1 MRALT
6 TAALI
11 LAVSAGAFAQTAES
25 DKWKFEISPY
35 FWFAGLSG
43 DFKSSQFPIEIPV
56 DVPVGD
62 VLSNLD
68 GAFSI
73 VGEARKDVYGV
84 GAGYMFFSVEVEEP
98 VNEVISVFSSAKM
111 SLWDVWGFYTVPINE
126 KGSRLDLIAGARGYT
141 VEGGAGLGIGDTTL
155 TVEGKANWVDPL
167 FGFRVIG
174 AFNDKWSANA
184 TADFGGFGVG
194 SNISVNA
201 LAAINFRAIDLL
213 SVKAGYRILY
223 MDYVEG
229 AGPTRFVWNITAQG
243 PLVALT
249 FHL

>member
-1 MRALT
+1 MN
-6 TAALI
+6 
-11 LAVSAGAFAQTAES
+11 
-25 DKWKFEISPY
+25 
-35 FWFAGLSG
+35 G
-43 DFKSSQFPIEIPV
+43 DFKSEKFPLVIPV

-84 GAGYMFFSVEVEEP
+84 GAGYMFFSVKNEEQH
-98 VNEVISVFSSAKM
+98 NELISTLVTAKM

-141 VEGGAGLGIGDTTL
+141 VEGGAGIGIGDTSA
-155 TVEGKANWVDPL
+155 TVEGKANWVDPI

-174 AFNDKWSANA
+174 AFNDRWSANA

-194 SNISVNA
+194 SNISVNG
-201 LAAINFRAIDLL
+201 LAAVNFRAIELL
-213 SVKAGYRILY
+213 TIKAGYRILY
-223 MDYVEG
+223 MDYSEG
-229 AGPTRFVWNITAQG
+229 AGPTRFLWNITAQG